1 MPAVKSENSR
11 SDVQD
16 SRWFTRGILG
26 IGLANLFSDWGH
38 EAATSLLPALL
49 ALVGAPAI
57 ALGVIE
63 GVADGL
69 SSFSK
74 LAGGYIADRPA
85 WRKPVAASGYVI
97 VGLTT
102 FAYSLAQS
110 WPFVLLLRAVGWAG
124 RGAKGPSRDALLA
137 DAVQPSQLGRAFGFE
152 RAMDTVGAVAGPLT
166 ALLLVSVSNI
176 RTALQWTIVPG
187 LLASICFLWLVPA
200 GKSAATHRP
209 FSFLHSLRQFP
220 TSFRRFLVGV
230 LAHGIGDFAP
240 TLLILR
246 ASQILTPQ
254 YGAARASALAVALY
268 TLHNIVFAVIS
279 YPAGALADRAGK
291 RGLLAVGYTVAAVMC
306 AGFIFAPPTLAWLAI
321 LFALAGIHIG
331 VQQGLEKSLAA
342 ELLAAEIRGTGFGV
356 LATVNGIGD
365 FASSII
371 VGALWTMVAPAAGF
385 LYGAIFSLAGAALIY
400 FWR

>member
-1 MPAVKSENSR
+1 VNTPETHIR
-11 SDVQD
+11 PQRE
-16 SRWFTRGILG
+16 RWFTRGILG

-57 ALGVIE
+57 ALGIIE

-85 WRKPVAASGYVI
+85 WRKPVAAGGYII

-102 FAYSLAQS
+102 FAYSLAQR
-110 WPFVLLLRAVGWAG
+110 WPFILVLRAAGWAG
-124 RGAKGPSRDALLA
+124 RGAKSPSRDALLA
-137 DAVQPSQLGRAFGFE
+137 DAVPKSQLGRAFGFE
-152 RAMDTVGAVAGPLT
+152 RSMDTVGAVAGPLT
-166 ALLLVSVSNI
+166 ALLLVSLWSI
-176 RTALQWTIVPG
+176 RTALAWTIVPG
-187 LLASICFLWLVPA
+187 MLALICFLWLVPA
-200 GKSAATHRP
+200 GKSATTHQS
-209 FSFLHSLRQFP
+209 FDFLHSLRQLP
-220 TSFRRFLVGV
+220 RSFRRFLAGV
-230 LAHGIGDFAP
+230 FAHGIGDFAP

-246 ASQILTPQ
+246 AGQILTPQ
-254 YGAARASALAVALY
+254 YGAARGATLAVALY

-279 YPAGALADRAGK
+279 YPAGALADRVGK
-291 RGLLAVGYTVAAVMC
+291 RGVLAVAYALAAVMC
-306 AGFIFAPPTLAWLAI
+306 IGFIFAPATIAWLAA
-321 LFALAGIHIG
+321 LFVIAGLHIG
-331 VQQGLEKSLAA
+331 IQQGLEKSAAA
-342 ELLAAEIRGTGFGV
+342 ELLAPEIRGTGFGV

-365 FASSII
+365 FASSVI
-371 VGALWTMVAPAAGF
+371 VGALWTAVAPAAGF

>member
-1 MPAVKSENSR
+1 MDT
-11 SDVQD
+11 SDNQLKPE
-16 SRWFTRGILG
+16 REQWFTRGILG

-49 ALVGAPAI
+49 TLVGAPAI

-85 WRKPVAASGYVI
+85 WRKPVAAGGYII

-110 WPFVLLLRAVGWAG
+110 WPFVLLLRAMGWAG
-124 RGAKGPSRDALLA
+124 RGAKSPSRDALLA
-137 DAVQPSQLGRAFGFE
+137 DAVPKSQLGRAFGFE

-166 ALLLVSVSNI
+166 ALLLVSLSNI
-176 RTALQWTIVPG
+176 RTALAWTIVPG
-187 LLASICFLWLVPA
+187 VLASVCFLLLVPA
-200 GKSAATHRP
+200 AKSATTHQP
-209 FSFLHSLRQFP
+209 LSFFHSLRQLP
-220 TSFRRFLVGV
+220 GSFRRFLVGV
-230 LAHGIGDFAP
+230 FAHGVGDFAP

-246 ASQILTPQ
+246 AGQILTPQ
-254 YGAARASALAVALY
+254 YGVARAATLAVALY

-279 YPAGALADRAGK
+279 YPAGALADRVGK
-291 RGLLAVGYTVAAVMC
+291 RGLLAAGYTVAAIMC
-306 AGFIFAPPTLAWLAI
+306 FGFIFAPATLAWLAI
-321 LFALAGIHIG
+321 LFALAGIHTGI
-331 VQQGLEKSLAA
+331 QQGLEKSLAA
-342 ELLAAEIRGTGFGV
+342 ELLASEIRGTGFGM

-371 VGALWTMVAPAAGF
+371 VGALWTMVAPAVGF

>member
-1 MPAVKSENSR
+1 MTSQDNP
-11 SDVQD
+11 SDTQQNG
-16 SRWFTRGILG
+16 RWFTRGILG

-85 WRKPVAASGYVI
+85 WRKPVAAGGYVI
-97 VGLTT
+97 VALTT
-102 FAYSLAQS
+102 FAYSLAQT
-110 WPFVLLLRAVGWAG
+110 WPFVLLLRAAGWVG
-124 RGAKGPSRDALLA
+124 RGAKSPSRDALLA
-137 DAVQPSQLGRAFGFE
+137 DAVPPSQLGRAFGFE

-166 ALLLVSVSNI
+166 ALLLVSASNI
-176 RTALQWTIVPG
+176 RAALRWTIVPG

-200 GKSAATHRP
+200 GKSATAHQP
-209 FSFLHSLRQFP
+209 FGFLHSLRQLP
-220 TSFRRFLVGV
+220 KSFRRFLVGV
-230 LAHGIGDFAP
+230 FAHGIGDFAP

-246 ASQILTPQ
+246 AGQILTPH

-268 TLHNIVFAVIS
+268 TLHNIVFAIIS
-279 YPAGALADRAGK
+279 YPAGALADRVGK
-291 RGLLAVGYTVAAVMC
+291 RGLLAAGYTVAATMC
-306 AGFIFAPPTLAWLAI
+306 IDFIFAPPKLLWLAI

-342 ELLAAEIRGTGFGV
+342 ELLGSEIRGTGFGV

-385 LYGAIFSLAGAALIY
+385 LYGTVFSLAGAALIY

>member
-1 MPAVKSENSR
+1 MNTPETHIR
-11 SDVQD
+11 PQPE
-16 SRWFTRGILG
+16 RWFTRGILG

-57 ALGVIE
+57 ALGIIE

-69 SSFSK
+69 SSFAK
-74 LAGGYIADRPA
+74 LAGGYIANRPA
-85 WRKPVAASGYVI
+85 WRKPVAAGGYII

-102 FAYSLAQS
+102 FAYSMAQS
-110 WPFVLLLRAVGWAG
+110 WPFILVLRAAGWLG
-124 RGAKGPSRDALLA
+124 RGAKSPSRDALLA
-137 DAVQPSQLGRAFGFE
+137 DAVPQSQLGRAFGFE

-166 ALLLVSVSNI
+166 ALLLVSLANI
-176 RTALQWTIVPG
+176 RTALEWTIVPG
-187 LLASICFLWLVPA
+187 LLASISFLWLVPQ
-200 GKSAATHRP
+200 GKSAIKHQA
-209 FSFLHSLRQFP
+209 FGFVHSLRQLP
-220 TSFRRFLVGV
+220 ASFRRFLVGV
-230 LAHGIGDFAP
+230 FANGLGDFAP

-246 ASQILTPQ
+246 ASQMLTPQ
-254 YGAARASALAVALY
+254 YGVARAATLAVALY

-279 YPAGALADRAGK
+279 YPAGALADRLGK
-291 RGLLAVGYTVAAVMC
+291 RGLLAVAYALAAVMC
-306 AGFIFAPPTLAWLAI
+306 IGFIFAPPTLAWLAI

-331 VQQGLEKSLAA
+331 VQQGVEKSAAA
-342 ELLAAEIRGTGFGV
+342 ELLASEIRGTGFGM

-371 VGALWTMVAPAAGF
+371 VGALWTTVAPAAGF
-385 LYGAIFSLAGAALIY
+385 LYGAIFSLAGAVLIY

>member
-1 MPAVKSENSR
+1 MKNHEDRNDA
-11 SDVQD
+11 QTG
-16 SRWFTRGILG
+16 RWFTRGILG

-85 WRKPVAASGYVI
+85 WRKPVAAGGYIV

-110 WPFVLLLRAVGWAG
+110 WPFILVLRAAGWAG
-124 RGAKGPSRDALLA
+124 RGAKSPSRDALLA
-137 DAVQPSQLGRAFGFE
+137 DAVPKSQLGRAFGFE

-166 ALLLVSVSNI
+166 ALLLVSLSNI
-176 RTALQWTIVPG
+176 RTALAWTIVPG
-187 LLASICFLWLVPA
+187 MLASICFLWLVPA
-200 GKSAATHRP
+200 GRSATTNQP
-209 FSFLHSLRQFP
+209 FGFLHSLRRLP
-220 TSFRRFLVGV
+220 GSFRRFLVGV
-230 LAHGIGDFAP
+230 FAHGIGDFAP

-254 YGAARASALAVALY
+254 YGVARAATLAVALY
-268 TLHNIVFAVIS
+268 TLHNIVFAAIS
-279 YPAGALADRAGK
+279 YPAGALADRVGK

-306 AGFIFAPPTLAWLAI
+306 LGFIFAPATLAWLAV

-331 VQQGLEKSLAA
+331 IQQGLEKSLAA
-342 ELLAAEIRGTGFGV
+342 GLLASENRGTGFGV

-371 VGALWTMVAPAAGF
+371 VGALWTTVAPAAGF

>member
-1 MPAVKSENSR
+1 MNTPDTPIKPQRE
-11 SDVQD
+11 
-16 SRWFTRGILG
+16 RWFTRGILG

-49 ALVGAPAI
+49 ALVGAPAM

-69 SSFSK
+69 SSFAK
-74 LAGGYIADRPA
+74 LAGGYIADRPP
-85 WRKPVAASGYVI
+85 WRKPVAAGGYII

-102 FAYSLAQS
+102 FAYSLARS
-110 WPFVLLLRAVGWAG
+110 WPFILLLRAAGWTG
-124 RGAKGPSRDALLA
+124 RGAKSPSRDALLA
-137 DAVQPSQLGRAFGFE
+137 DAVPQSQLGRAFGFE
-152 RAMDTVGAVAGPLT
+152 RAMDTAGAVAGPLT
-166 ALLLVSVSNI
+166 ALLLVSLANI
-176 RTALQWTIVPG
+176 RTALAWTIVPG
-187 LLASICFLWLVPA
+187 LLASISFLWLVPS
-200 GKSAATHRP
+200 GKSAIKHQA
-209 FSFLHSLRQFP
+209 FGFLHSLRQLP
-220 TSFRRFLVGV
+220 VSFRRFLVGV
-230 LAHGIGDFAP
+230 FANGFGDFAP

-254 YGAARASALAVALY
+254 YGVARAATLAVGLY

-279 YPAGALADRAGK
+279 YPAGALADRIGK
-291 RGLLAVGYTVAAVMC
+291 RGLLAVAYALAAVMC
-306 AGFIFAPPTLAWLAI
+306 IGFIFAPPTVPWLAV
-321 LFALAGIHIG
+321 LFTIAGIHIG
-331 VQQGLEKSLAA
+331 IQQGLEKSAAA
-342 ELLAAEIRGTGFGV
+342 ELLASEIRGTGFGV

-365 FASSII
+365 FASSIV

>member
-1 MPAVKSENSR
+1 MASQNNRSSTQEN
-11 SDVQD
+11 

-26 IGLANLFSDWGH
+26 IGLANFFSDCGH

-74 LAGGYIADRPA
+74 LAGGYIADSPA
-85 WRKPVAASGYVI
+85 WRKPVAAGGYVI
-97 VGLTT
+97 VALTT
-102 FAYSLAQS
+102 FAYSLAQT
-110 WPFVLLLRAVGWAG
+110 WPFVLFLRAAGWAG

-137 DAVQPSQLGRAFGFE
+137 DAVPPSQLGRAFGFE
-152 RAMDTVGAVAGPLT
+152 RAMDTVGAVAGPVT
-166 ALLLVSVSNI
+166 ALLLVSVSSV
-176 RTALQWTIVPG
+176 RATLRWTIVPG
-187 LLASICFLWLVPA
+187 LLASICFFWLVPE
-200 GKSAATHRP
+200 GKSAATHQP
-209 FSFLHSLRQFP
+209 FGFLPSLRRLP
-220 TSFRRFLVGV
+220 TSFRRFLTGV
-230 LAHGIGDFAP
+230 FAHGIGDFAP

-246 ASQILTPQ
+246 AGQILTPQ
-254 YGAARASALAVALY
+254 YGTARASALAVALY

-279 YPAGALADRAGK
+279 YPAGALADRVGK
-291 RGLLAVGYTVAAVMC
+291 RGLLDVGYIAAAIMC
-306 AGFIFAPPTLAWLAI
+306 IGFIFAPPKLVWLAI

-342 ELLAAEIRGTGFGV
+342 ELLGSEIRGTGFGV
-356 LATVNGIGD
+356 LATVNGVGD

-371 VGALWTMVAPAAGF
+371 VGALWTTVAPAAGF
-385 LYGAIFSLAGAALIY
+385 LYGAVFSLAGAALIY

>member
-1 MPAVKSENSR
+1 MNTPDTPIQHQRE
-11 SDVQD
+11 
-16 SRWFTRGILG
+16 RWFTRGILG

-69 SSFSK
+69 SSFAK
-74 LAGGYIADRPA
+74 LAGGHIANRPA
-85 WRKPVAASGYVI
+85 WRKPVAAGGYII
-97 VGLTT
+97 VSLTT
-102 FAYSLAQS
+102 FAYSLARS
-110 WPFVLLLRAVGWAG
+110 WPFILVLRAAGWTG
-124 RGAKGPSRDALLA
+124 RGAKSPSRDALLA
-137 DAVQPSQLGRAFGFE
+137 DAVPQSQLGRAFGFE

-166 ALLLVSVSNI
+166 ALLLVSLANI
-176 RTALQWTIVPG
+176 RTALEWTIVPG
-187 LLASICFLWLVPA
+187 LLASISFLWLVPS
-200 GKSAATHRP
+200 GKSAIKHQT
-209 FSFLHSLRQFP
+209 FGFLHSLRQLP
-220 TSFRRFLVGV
+220 VSFRRFLVGV
-230 LAHGIGDFAP
+230 FANGLGDFAP

-254 YGAARASALAVALY
+254 YGAARAATLAVGLY
-268 TLHNIVFAVIS
+268 TLHNIVFAMIS
-279 YPAGALADRAGK
+279 YPAGALADRIGK
-291 RGLLAVGYTVAAVMC
+291 RGLLAVAYALAAVMC
-306 AGFIFAPPTLAWLAI
+306 IGFIFAPTTIPWLAV
-321 LFALAGIHIG
+321 LFAIAGIHIG
-331 VQQGLEKSLAA
+331 IEQGLEKSAAA
-342 ELLAAEIRGTGFGV
+342 ELLVSEIRGTGFGV

-365 FASSII
+365 FASSIV

>member
-1 MPAVKSENSR
+1 MKNPDDR
-11 SDVQD
+11 SDAQTG
-16 SRWFTRGILG
+16 RWFTRGILG

-57 ALGVIE
+57 ALGIIE

-74 LAGGYIADRPA
+74 LAGGYIADRPG
-85 WRKPVAASGYVI
+85 WRKPVAAGGYII

-110 WPFVLLLRAVGWAG
+110 WPVALLLRAAGWMG
-124 RGAKGPSRDALLA
+124 RGAKSPSRDALLA
-137 DAVQPSQLGRAFGFE
+137 DAVPKSQLGRAFGFE

-166 ALLLVSVSNI
+166 ALLLVSLSSI
-176 RTALQWTIVPG
+176 RTALAWTIVPG
-187 LLASICFLWLVPA
+187 VLASICFLWLVPG
-200 GKSAATHRP
+200 GKSATTHQP
-209 FSFLHSLRQFP
+209 FGFLHSLRQLP
-220 TSFRRFLVGV
+220 GSFRRFLVGV
-230 LAHGIGDFAP
+230 FAHGIGDFAP

-246 ASQILTPQ
+246 AGQILTPQ
-254 YGAARASALAVALY
+254 YGAARAATLAVALY
-268 TLHNIVFAVIS
+268 TLHNVVFAVIS
-279 YPAGALADRAGK
+279 YPAGALADRVGK
-291 RGLLAVGYTVAAVMC
+291 RGFLAAGYAVAAGMC
-306 AGFIFAPPTLAWLAI
+306 IGFIFAPATLVWLAI

-331 VQQGLEKSLAA
+331 IQQGLEKSLAA
-342 ELLAAEIRGTGFGV
+342 ELLASEIRGTGFGV

-385 LYGAIFSLAGAALIY
+385 LYGAIFSLAGATLIY

>member
-1 MPAVKSENSR
+1 VKSHDNR
-11 SDVQD
+11 SDAQTG
-16 SRWFTRGILG
+16 RWFTRGILG

-49 ALVGAPAI
+49 ALIGAPAI
-57 ALGVIE
+57 ALGIIE

-85 WRKPVAASGYVI
+85 WRKPVAAGGYI
-97 VGLTT
+97 VVGVTT

-110 WPFVLLLRAVGWAG
+110 WLFVLLLRAMGWAG
-124 RGAKGPSRDALLA
+124 RGAKSPSRDALLA
-137 DAVQPSQLGRAFGFE
+137 DAVPQSQLGRAFGFE

-166 ALLLVSVSNI
+166 ALLMVSLWNV

-187 LLASICFLWLVPA
+187 VLASICFLWLVPA
-200 GKSAATHRP
+200 GKSATTHQP
-209 FSFLHSLRQFP
+209 FGFLHSLRQLP
-220 TSFRRFLVGV
+220 GSFRRFLVGV
-230 LAHGIGDFAP
+230 FAHGIGDFAP

-246 ASQILTPQ
+246 AGQILTPQ

-279 YPAGALADRAGK
+279 YPAGALADRVGK

-306 AGFIFAPPTLAWLAI
+306 LGFIFAPATLAWLAI

-331 VQQGLEKSLAA
+331 IQQGLEKSLAA
-342 ELLAAEIRGTGFGV
+342 ELLASEIRGTGFGV

-371 VGALWTMVAPAAGF
+371 VGALWTTVAPAAGF
-385 LYGAIFSLAGAALIY
+385 LYGAIFSLAGATLIY
-400 FWR
+400 LWR